1 MKRGA
6 QPAISPDREYS
17 LYQSAIPNSGWMFHQ
32 SGVSIHP
39 MSPRLWTRGDGNLLR
54 RRHRQ
59 AMLIFFIV
67 TASFVK
73 EKGID
78 VNRPDPSQKQQ
89 VMEKGSILIQI
100 DDNNDIWLEGRR
112 IDVRAVRA
120 NIERLHAEN
129 PEGGVVIQ
137 ATEDSNTETLIAVM
151 DASRQ
156 ANVYNVSIAEG

>member
-1 MKRGA
+1 MRRPFADLGA
-6 QPAISPDREYS
+6 AEEEDEIN
-17 LYQSAIPNSGWMFHQ
+17 LT
-32 SGVSIHP
+32 P
-39 MSPRLWTRGDGNLLR
+39 MLDVVFI
-54 RRHRQ
+54 
-59 AMLIFFIV
+59 MLIFFIV

-78 VNRPDPSQKQQ
+78 TNRPDPSQKQQ